1 MLNIMGNGLTAANSH
16 PAETSQ
22 LSHSH
27 FIADDYQCAR
37 WNLTPPALDVP
48 RSIPPTMPAFG
59 TAAYLALV
67 DLTQTPLTQPDW
79 LAMGRG
85 WRLASA
91 VKSLDYMRW
100 PLASEWVK
108 PNGRTR
114 QIKRYRL
121 TQEGMRLALLALE
134 GVAPC

>member
-1 MLNIMGNGLTAANSH
+1 MLNIMGNGLTAANSQ
-16 PAETSQ
+16 PAETKM

-27 FIADDYQCAR
+27 FIAKDYQSAH
-37 WNLTPPALDVP
+37 WTL
-48 RSIPPTMPAFG
+48 PPTMPMFG

-79 LAMGRG
+79 LSMGRG

-91 VKSLDYMRW
+91 IKALDYMRW
-100 PLASEWVK
+100 PLDSEWVK
-108 PNGRTR
+108 PNGRAR

-134 GVAPC
+134 GVVAPC